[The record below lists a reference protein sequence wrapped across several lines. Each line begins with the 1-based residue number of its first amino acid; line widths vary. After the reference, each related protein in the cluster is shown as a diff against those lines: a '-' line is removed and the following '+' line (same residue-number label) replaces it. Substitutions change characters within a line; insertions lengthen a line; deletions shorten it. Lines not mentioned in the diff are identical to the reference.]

1 MKDLCIP
8 VADVQAVF
16 GPGGR
21 VRVVR
26 GAGQRRLRKQG
37 QQARFLQSRGCAEI
51 QGFYFFYKS
60 MPEEDFEALYDNSE
74 TIPPEM

>member
-1 MKDLCIP
+1 MSGTISSVRFIITKSGIR
-8 VADVQAVF
+8 
-16 GPGGR
+16 GRGR
-21 VRVVR
+21 VITSEGVET
-26 GAGQRRLRKQG
+26 AE
-37 QQARFLQSRGCAEI
+37 QARFLQSWGCAEI